1 MIDNAIFCRHLT
13 TGRPLP
19 QRPDIA
25 SPQTSSFDSVNSPR
39 PKMLAP
45 IENPNILPSI
55 DALDEQKTDKMP
67 KDKKKKKK
75 KKKDEEQ
82 DNLADVQCTDLIYT
96 TKEYHTTIC
105 DNLLAVT

>member
-19 QRPDIA
+19 RRPDIA
-25 SPQTSSFDSVNSPR
+25 LPQTGSLDSVHSPR
-39 PKMLAP
+39 PNVLAP

-55 DALDEQKTDKMP
+55 DTLDEQTMDKKP

-82 DNLADVQCTDLIYT
+82 DNPADVQ
-96 TKEYHTTIC
+96 
-105 DNLLAVT
+105 DNNVLT

>member
-25 SPQTSSFDSVNSPR
+25 SPQTVSFDSVNSPR
-39 PKMLAP
+39 PNVLAP

-55 DALDEQKTDKMP
+55 DTLDEHKTDKTP

-82 DNLADVQCTDLIYT
+82 DNPADVQ
-96 TKEYHTTIC
+96 
-105 DNLLAVT
+105 DNNVLT

>member
-19 QRPDIA
+19 RRPDIA
-25 SPQTSSFDSVNSPR
+25 SPQTGSFDSVNSAR
-39 PKMLAP
+39 SNVLAP
-45 IENPNILPSI
+45 IENPNILPSM
-55 DALDEQKTDKMP
+55 DALDEQKTNKKP

-82 DNLADVQCTDLIYT
+82 DNPVDVQ
-96 TKEYHTTIC
+96 
-105 DNLLAVT
+105 DNNVLT